1 MLLEFQTS
9 TYGQFYVLCKV
20 LPVCVLKKMAEMD
33 LEGLSVLQSLLISV
47 ATVVH
52 STLTISES
60 ERLMTQQLALCLVL
74 NAQQNRKT
82 LLLRSS
88 LKLRTE
94 EQTSPLFQND
104 VHGAGNIFQL
114 MMLSYLMS
122 LSPCKVKLHL
132 MTLGLC
138 EVKLH
143 LMKRVVHQQ
152 ESYNV
157 NLSIEQAI
165 LEVVAEMHRLLTSS
179 SVLRFQ
185 VMALSVE
192 QMLGL
197 FENPEI
203 LRLHLRLHQMTH
215 VDSMHTELQF
225 LPGTLRNLL
234 GF

>member
-1 MLLEFQTS
+1 M
-9 TYGQFYVLCKV
+9 
-20 LPVCVLKKMAEMD
+20 CVLKKTAEMD
-33 LEGLSVLQSLLISV
+33 LEGVSVLQSLLISV

-60 ERLMTQQLALCLVL
+60 ERLMMQQLALCLVL
-74 NAQQNRKT
+74 NVQQNGKT

-104 VHGAGNIFQL
+104 VHGAGNIFQP

-122 LSPCKVKLHL
+122 PSPCKVKLHL

-143 LMKRVVHQQ
+143 PMKRVAHQQ

-192 QMLGL
+192 QMQGL

-203 LRLHLRLHQMTH
+203 LRMHLREHQMTH

-225 LPGTLRNLL
+225 LLGTSKNLL
-234 GF
+234 GFWLTISYQRLAVLHCE

>member
-1 MLLEFQTS
+1 M
-9 TYGQFYVLCKV
+9 
-20 LPVCVLKKMAEMD
+20 CVLKKTAEMD
-33 LEGLSVLQSLLISV
+33 LEGVSVLQSLLISV

-60 ERLMTQQLALCLVL
+60 ERLMMQQLALCLVL
-74 NAQQNRKT
+74 NAQQNGKT

-88 LKLRTE
+88 LRTE

-104 VHGAGNIFQL
+104 VHGAGNIFQP

-138 EVKLH
+138 EGKLH
-143 LMKRVVHQQ
+143 LMKTVAHQQ

-157 NLSIEQAI
+157 NLSTEQAI

-197 FENPEI
+197 FEYPEI
-203 LRLHLRLHQMTH
+203 LKMHLRLHQMTH
-215 VDSMHTELQF
+215 VDSTHTELQF
-225 LPGTLRNLL
+225 LPGTSRNLL